1 MKGRP
6 WAKFDVGMVRD
17 AKVATLSSDGVRWA
31 FVAVLLAAKEADR
44 PGYFESVAHLRAVVS
59 TTVADSIQELVD
71 SGLLAVDPEGT
82 IHVAKWKKYQ
92 IDPTGAERVKR
103 HRDRHVVEV
112 VKPSA
117 VRGGKPSALGDLLRE
132 VKG

>member
-44 PGYFESVAHLRAVVS
+44 PGYFESVSHLRAVVS
-59 TTVADSIQELVD
+59 PTVADSIQELCD

-112 VKPSA
+112 VKPAA

>member
-44 PGYFESVAHLRAVVS
+44 PGYFESIAHLRAVVS
-59 TTVADSIQELVD
+59 PTVADSIQELVD

-103 HRDRHVVEV
+103 YRDRQVAEI
-112 VKPSA
+112 VKPST

>member
-59 TTVADSIQELVD
+59 PSVAESIQELVD

-92 IDPTGAERVKR
+92 SDPTGAERVKR

>member
-59 TTVADSIQELVD
+59 PTVADSIQELVD
-71 SGLLAVDPEGT
+71 SGLLAVEPEGT

>member
-59 TTVADSIQELVD
+59 PTVADSIQELCD

-103 HRDRHVVEV
+103 YRDRQAAEI
-112 VKPSA
+112 VKPSTG
-117 VRGGKPSALGDLLRE
+117 RGGKPSALGDLLRE

>member
-59 TTVADSIQELVD
+59 PTVADSIQELVD

-117 VRGGKPSALGDLLRE
+117 VRGGNPSALGDLLRE